1 MTDHRWPQS
10 EYLVNHRHRF
20 VLCPIPKVASS
31 SLKQWFISTL
41 DAADLPD
48 DASDRPHLALA
59 EWSRG
64 QEMANIDGYRFV
76 AFVREPARRL
86 VSAYLQK
93 VVVRWNVPESPGRA
107 IVQQV
112 QQRLAHET
120 DYERGITFR
129 EFVTAICKRPQA
141 GMDVHWRPQNTFL
154 PIGFPR
160 ANVDLLGRV
169 ENFEVDLTR
178 INESLGLQTTAEFN
192 ALRLDY
198 QEDFVSDAADWS
210 AQRLRERGAFP
221 AWRSF
226 LDDALIAR
234 ICDFYAADYEAF
246 GYTMPTVE
254 PTMANVD

>member
-1 MTDHRWPQS
+1 MIDRQWPQS

-41 DAADLPD
+41 DATDLPA
-48 DASDRPHLALA
+48 DASGRPHLALA

-64 QEMANIDGYRFV
+64 QDKTNIDGYRFV

-93 VVVRWNVPESPGRA
+93 VVVRWDVPESPGRA
-107 IVQQV
+107 VVQQV
-112 QQRLAHET
+112 QRRSAHKI

-129 EFVTAICKRPQA
+129 EFVKAVCERPEA
-141 GMDVHWRPQNTFL
+141 EMDVHWRPQHTFL
-154 PIGFPR
+154 PSAFPR
-160 ANVDLLGRV
+160 ANIDLLGRV
-169 ENFEVDLTR
+169 ENFEDDLMR
-178 INESLGLQTTAEFN
+178 INETISLQTTTEFS

-198 QEDFVSDAADWS
+198 QEDIMIGAADWS
-210 AQRLRERGAFP
+210 AERLRERGAFP

-226 LDDALIAR
+226 LDAALVAQ
-234 ICDFYAADYEAF
+234 ICDFYAADYQAF
-246 GYTMPTVE
+246 GYATPTIE
-254 PTMANVD
+254 PSMARAD